1 MEMKEKRSSIE
12 YIRRK
17 AGKVKGKI
25 VALTILNLLFAFF
38 AVVFALCC
46 KGIVDG
52 ATEGNKDKII
62 LYAVLFLTI
71 ILIQFT
77 LRLVISYLYEKTKS
91 QLLKDFRQHF
101 FGEILNKEYGEI
113 SSYHSGE
120 ILNRL
125 FTDIEIISEG
135 ITDLIP
141 EFVNMATRLLTAL
154 IVLFVLDYLF
164 ALIFLL
170 AGIFLF
176 FVAYFYRKKIKNANR
191 EVLNGEDKM
200 RAFYQENVGNSLII
214 KVYGSQKKAVEKGEE
229 IQKEYVRARMKRR
242 ILSMKANSGFSLIF
256 NGFYLFALIWGAVQI
271 YSSDFV
277 GGYGSLVAMLELISQ
292 ISGPVANLSS
302 LVPQAYTILVSAERL
317 IEIENLPEEKEEN
330 EPIGAKEVDEIV
342 FSGVTFRYR
351 EEPVLEEATFTIGKG
366 DFVAVT
372 GLSGGGKTTLFHLL
386 LGVYAPER
394 GTISIRLEEKK
405 HAPGKALRGLFGYL
419 PQGNSLF
426 SGTIRDNLTYFNE
439 NVGEKEIFDALKTA
453 CAYDFVSSL
462 EEGLDTRIGEKGLG
476 LSEGQSQR
484 LALARTLIHPSSV
497 LLLDEATSALDEQ
510 TEAEVLKNLS
520 RLNKTVLIVTHRKK
534 ALSYCNK
541 QLIIDERKV
550 SMKKREE
557 SEG

>member
-1 MEMKEKRSSIE
+1 MKEKRTSIE
-12 YIRRK
+12 YILKK
-17 AGKVKGKI
+17 AGKVKGK
-25 VALTILNLLFAFF
+25 VVVLTLLNLLFAFF

-52 ATEGNKDKII
+52 ATDGNKDKIV
-62 LYAVLFLTI
+62 LYVALFLTI

-77 LRLVISYLYEKTKS
+77 LRLIISYLYEKTKS
-91 QLLKDFRQHF
+91 QLLKEFRQQF
-101 FGEILNKEYGEI
+101 FSEILNKEYGEI
-113 SSYHSGE
+113 GAYHSGE
-120 ILNRL
+120 VLNRL

-135 ITDLIP
+135 ITNLIP

-176 FVAYFYRKKIKNANR
+176 FVAYFYRKKIKKANR
-191 EVLNGEDKM
+191 ELLNNEDKM

-214 KVYGSQKKAVEKGEE
+214 KVYGTQEKARRKGEE
-229 IQKEYVRARMKRR
+229 IQKDYVRARMKKR
-242 ILSMKANSGFSLIF
+242 ILLMKANSGFSLIF
-256 NGFYLFALIWGAVQI
+256 NGFYLFALIWGAMQI
-271 YSSDFV
+271 YSRDFA

-292 ISGPVANLSS
+292 ISGPAANLSS
-302 LVPQAYTILVSAERL
+302 LIPQGYAILVSAERL
-317 IEIENLPEEKEEN
+317 IEIENLPNEKEDE
-330 EPIGAKEVDEIV
+330 EPIDAEEIEKIE
-342 FSGVTFRYR
+342 FSDVTFGYR
-351 EEPVLEEATFTIGKG
+351 EETVLEEVTFAIEKN

-386 LGVYAPER
+386 LGVYSADK
-394 GTISIRLEEKK
+394 GTISIRLKGENRE
-405 HAPGKALRGLFGYL
+405 PSKALRSLFGYL

-426 SGTIRDNLTYFNE
+426 SGTIRDNLTLFNE
-439 NVGEKEIFDALKTA
+439 NVDEEEMIEALKTA

-462 EEGLDTRIGEKGLG
+462 EKGLDTRIGEKGLG
-476 LSEGQSQR
+476 LSEGQNQR

-520 RLNKTVLIVTHRKK
+520 GLNKTVMIVTHRKK
-534 ALSYCNK
+534 ALAYCNK
-541 QLIIDERKV
+541 QIIIDDKKV
-550 SMKKREE
+550 WIKNRQREGK
-557 SEG
+557 EG

>member
-1 MEMKEKRSSIE
+1 
-12 YIRRK
+12 
-17 AGKVKGKI
+17 
-25 VALTILNLLFAFF
+25 
-38 AVVFALCC
+38 
-46 KGIVDG
+46 
-52 ATEGNKDKII
+52 
-62 LYAVLFLTI
+62 
-71 ILIQFT
+71 
-77 LRLVISYLYEKTKS
+77 
-91 QLLKDFRQHF
+91 
-101 FGEILNKEYGEI
+101 
-113 SSYHSGE
+113 
-120 ILNRL
+120 
-125 FTDIEIISEG
+125 
-135 ITDLIP
+135 
-141 EFVNMATRLLTAL
+141 MATRLLTAL

-394 GTISIRLEEKK
+394 GTISIRLKEKN

-534 ALSYCNK
+534 ALAYCNK

-550 SMKKREE
+550 SMKEREE